1 MSNELKTPKEI
12 YTDVLVAIHKAA
24 LERDYITQDA
34 IMVEE
39 LLDKAFSY
47 SSDWLCDGEFYATFK
62 GNMVGYYLGVC
73 VNCLCGGMVCADA
86 WADGGDALGNL
97 KYDEIYEGGV
107 WNNIFV
113 LLEMKGDSNC
123 KDFQNFIIEMYE
135 KWVVMLKDYFKADDA
150 GKYISTSLAAFFQLG
165 VSLRLDILGY

>member
-97 KYDEIYEGGV
+97 K
-107 WNNIFV
+107 
-113 LLEMKGDSNC
+113 
-123 KDFQNFIIEMYE
+123 
-135 KWVVMLKDYFKADDA
+135 
-150 GKYISTSLAAFFQLG
+150 
-165 VSLRLDILGY
+165 